1 MATEKYLNKY
11 RIASARL
18 QNWDYRSRGAY
29 FITICT
35 ANREHYFG
43 EIENGKMKLSS
54 LGVIADIFWHEIP
67 ARKPFIKLGEYVI
80 MPNHIHGILIVG
92 EPPKNSVAVNAD
104 GNSKIGGVSLI
115 DDWLNNE
122 LSGNGSLNDKSLGIV
137 EMLHATSLQ
146 SPTGPIPTTQPKSTP
161 HKNETMSKKSP
172 KPNSISTIIRSY
184 KSAVTKHA
192 NRLGI
197 ANGWQTRSHDH
208 IIRDDASYGRISKY
222 IKNNPANWQDDRF
235 YKNR

>member
-43 EIENGKMKLSS
+43 EIENGKMKLSH

-92 EPPKNSVAVNAD
+92 VHDNQYPQQQPQQQCHLQQFPTVNNTPP
-104 GNSKIGGVSLI
+104 L
-115 DDWLNNE
+115 
-122 LSGNGSLNDKSLGIV
+122 
-137 EMLHATSLQ
+137 
-146 SPTGPIPTTQPKSTP
+146 
-161 HKNETMSKKSP
+161 KNETMSKKSP

-197 ANGWQTRSHDH
+197 ANGWQTRFHDH
-208 IIRDDASYGRISKY
+208 IIRDDASCDRISNY
-222 IKNNPANWQDDRF
+222 IKNNPANWKDDRF
-235 YKNR
+235 HKKL

>member
-43 EIENGKMKLSS
+43 EIENGKMKLSH

-80 MPNHIHGILIVG
+80 MPNHIHGILIV
-92 EPPKNSVAVNAD
+92 
-104 GNSKIGGVSLI
+104 
-115 DDWLNNE
+115 DDV
-122 LSGNGSLNDKSLGIV
+122 V
-137 EMLHATSLQ
+137 ETLHATSLQ
-146 SPTGPIPTTQPKSTP
+146 HHQQQFQTNNNIPPL
-161 HKNETMSKKSP
+161 KNETMSKKSP

-197 ANGWQTRSHDH
+197 ANGWQTRFHDH
-208 IIRDDASYGRISKY
+208 IIRDDASCDRISNY
-222 IKNNPANWQDDRF
+222 IKNNPANWKDDRF
-235 YKNR
+235 HKKL